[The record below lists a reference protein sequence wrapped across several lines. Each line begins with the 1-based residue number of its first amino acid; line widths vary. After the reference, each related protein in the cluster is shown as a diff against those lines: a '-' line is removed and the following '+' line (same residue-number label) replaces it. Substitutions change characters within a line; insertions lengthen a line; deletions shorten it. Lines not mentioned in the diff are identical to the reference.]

1 MSNSS
6 RDENRTAL
14 QVAEDLEKKI
24 KLMLDSEELP
34 CGVKKEDVEMH
45 LRAKLN
51 VNAPMVSIG
60 KTSVFTCG

>member
-34 CGVKKEDVEMH
+34 GGVEKGDVEMH

-51 VNAPMVSIG
+51 AKAPMVSTG
-60 KTSVFTCG
+60 KKILFRCG